1 MHAIGELKNWVIV
14 ELMFAFFLQDGNGK
28 VSKPEYRE
36 WYKKVVEVD
45 SDFEDDFE
53 IADDADF
60 KKKYEEKETQKKIF
74 VDFKDFDQDGDGNIT
89 MNELITKLNPSAIL
103 LEKEELAA
111 KKAIGN
117 QKITFSG
124 YFLSIYRKYFL
135 T

>member
-1 MHAIGELKNWVIV
+1 MRPSGTDVC
-14 ELMFAFFLQDGNGK
+14 FFLQDGNGK

-53 IADDADF
+53 TADDADF
-60 KKKYEEKETQKKIF
+60 KKKYEQKETQEKISA
-74 VDFKDFDQDGDGNIT
+74 DFKDFDQDGDGNIT
-89 MNELITKLNPSAIL
+89 MNELITKLNPSAL
-103 LEKEELAA
+103 LIGKEELAA

-124 YFLSIYRKYFL
+124 YFLSILDIYLIENIFL

>member
-1 MHAIGELKNWVIV
+1 MRPSGTDVC
-14 ELMFAFFLQDGNGK
+14 FFLQDGNGK

-53 IADDADF
+53 TADDADF
-60 KKKYEEKETQKKIF
+60 KKKYEQKETQEKISA
-74 VDFKDFDQDGDGNIT
+74 DFKDFDQDGDGNIT
-89 MNELITKLNPSAIL
+89 MNELITKLNPSAL
-103 LEKEELAA
+103 LIGKEELAA

>member
-1 MHAIGELKNWVIV
+1 MRPSGTDVC
-14 ELMFAFFLQDGNGK
+14 FFLQDGNGK

-53 IADDADF
+53 TADDADF
-60 KKKYEEKETQKKIF
+60 KKKYEQKETQEKISA
-74 VDFKDFDQDGDGNIT
+74 DFKDFDQDGDGNIT
-89 MNELITKLNPSAIL
+89 MNELITKLNPSAL
-103 LEKEELAA
+103 LIGKEELAA

-124 YFLSIYRKYFL
+124 YFLSIYGKYFL

>member
-1 MHAIGELKNWVIV
+1 MRPSGTDVC
-14 ELMFAFFLQDGNGK
+14 FFLQDRNGK

-53 IADDADF
+53 TADDADF
-60 KKKYEEKETQKKIF
+60 KKKYEQKETQEKISA
-74 VDFKDFDQDGDGNIT
+74 DFKDFDQDGDGNIT
-89 MNELITKLNPSAIL
+89 MNELITKLNPSTL
-103 LEKEELAA
+103 LIGKEELAA

>member
-1 MHAIGELKNWVIV
+1 MRHSGTDVC
-14 ELMFAFFLQDGNGK
+14 FFLQDGNGK

-53 IADDADF
+53 TADDADF
-60 KKKYEEKETQKKIF
+60 KKKYEQKETQEKISA
-74 VDFKDFDQDGDGNIT
+74 DFKDFDQDGDGNIT
-89 MNELITKLNPSAIL
+89 MNELITKLNPSTL
-103 LEKEELAA
+103 LIGKEELAA

-124 YFLSIYRKYFL
+124 YFLSILDICFIENIFMA
-135 T
+135 

>member
-1 MHAIGELKNWVIV
+1 MKHSGTDVC
-14 ELMFAFFLQDGNGK
+14 FFLQDGNGK
-28 VSKPEYRE
+28 VSKTEYQE

-60 KKKYEEKETQKKIF
+60 KKKYEEKETQKKISA
-74 VDFKDFDQDGDGNIT
+74 DFKDFDQDGDGNIT
-89 MNELITKLNPSAIL
+89 MNELITKLNPSAL
-103 LEKEELAA
+103 LLDKEELAA

-124 YFLSIYRKYFL
+124 YFLSILDIYFIENIFL
-135 T
+135 A

>member
-1 MHAIGELKNWVIV
+1 MRHSGTDVCC
-14 ELMFAFFLQDGNGK
+14 FLQDGNGK

-45 SDFEDDFE
+45 SDFEDDCD

-60 KKKYEEKETQKKIF
+60 KKKYEQKETQEKISA
-74 VDFKDFDQDGDGNIT
+74 DFKDFDQDGDGNIT
-89 MNELITKLNPSAIL
+89 MNELITKLNPSAL
-103 LEKEELAA
+103 LIGKEELAA

>member
-1 MHAIGELKNWVIV
+1 MRPSGTDVC
-14 ELMFAFFLQDGNGK
+14 FFVQDGNGK

-53 IADDADF
+53 TADDADF
-60 KKKYEEKETQKKIF
+60 KKKYEQKETQEKISA
-74 VDFKDFDQDGDGNIT
+74 DFKDFDQDGDGNIT
-89 MNELITKLNPSAIL
+89 MNELITKLNPSAL
-103 LEKEELAA
+103 LIGKEELAA

>member
-1 MHAIGELKNWVIV
+1 MRHCGTDVC
-14 ELMFAFFLQDGNGK
+14 FFLQDGNGK

-53 IADDADF
+53 VADDADF
-60 KKKYEEKETQKKIF
+60 KKKYEEQETQMKIS
-74 VDFKDFDQDGDGNIT
+74 VDFKDFDRDGDGEIT
-89 MNELITKLNPSAIL
+89 KNELITKLNPSASL
-103 LEKEELAA
+103 LQKEELAG
-111 KKAIGN
+111 KNAIAN

-124 YFLSIYRKYFL
+124 YFFSILDICFIENIFL